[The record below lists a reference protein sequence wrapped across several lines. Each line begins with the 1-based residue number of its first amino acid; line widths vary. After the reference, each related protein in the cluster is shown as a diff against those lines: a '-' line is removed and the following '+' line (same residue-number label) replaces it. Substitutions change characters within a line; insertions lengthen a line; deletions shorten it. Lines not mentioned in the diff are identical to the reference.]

1 MKNGVTK
8 NPKIYNE
15 RFSILYKF
23 YKEIEPRQKM
33 QWTSTSDKKKSKAL
47 VISRVID
54 CNDNVTRLWN
64 NLFQD
69 EPSLFENFLCES
81 QQCNFQLSKP
91 AIGVD
96 YHVLLKNGIQDL
108 QSALIFR
115 GSFKKLC
122 PVCKSIQTCE
132 QKLNMYIY
140 IELDIRLRN
149 DIKGLSC
156 KLRNFPIILNIKES
170 QTKVLR
176 YRLCGVIG
184 HNVNHYIA
192 YCRRLSGIW
201 RFYNDMLPASQIIG
215 DHTEIVPHGV
225 LYLRE
230 NSVDE

>member
-1 MKNGVTK
+1 MHFLIQKTCPFDSIIQLLFNGVLENESFREYANGSENSSFKLALNLMKNGVKK

-15 RFSILYKF
+15 RFSILHKF
-23 YKEIEPRQKM
+23 YQEIEPRQKM
-33 QWTSTSDKKKSKAL
+33 QWTSDEEKSKAL

-54 CNDNVTRLWN
+54 CKDNVTRLWN

-81 QQCNFQLSKP
+81 QQCNFRLSKP

-115 GSFKKLC
+115 SSFKKLC

-170 QTKVLR
+170 QTKVIR
-176 YRLCGVIG
+176 YR
-184 HNVNHYIA
+184 
-192 YCRRLSGIW
+192 
-201 RFYNDMLPASQIIG
+201 
-215 DHTEIVPHGV
+215 
-225 LYLRE
+225 
-230 NSVDE
+230 